1 MKNMII
7 FLKNSYICRKNFCL
21 MEEILK
27 RIKETRKKKGLTLE
41 NMADVLGMSDSNYR
55 KIEKNQTRLSLK
67 DFLKIAD
74 EFKVSVN
81 DLLDIQP
88 QRAYHQQNM
97 DKGTFIGHQEF
108 DNYYQENKEIT
119 LKYINS
125 LEERNKSLQ
134 EEVLHLRGQLSNKVT
149 E

>member
-1 MKNMII
+1 
-7 FLKNSYICRKNFCL
+7 
-21 MEEILK
+21 MEEILN
-27 RIKETRKKKGLTLE
+27 RIKETRKKKGLSLE

-88 QRAYHQQNM
+88 QREYHQQNM

-119 LKYINS
+119 YKYINS
-125 LEERNKSLQ
+125 LEERVKFLQ
-134 EEVLHLRGQLSNKVT
+134 EEVLQMHSQLSNKVT